1 MLHRLRSIAAV
12 AMVAVLSFFVLPRVQ
27 AQPVA
32 FQPVASHAIAVHQ
45 SIPLSPAS
53 PRTLPLNLVALGAI
67 AGATAVKRSRSNPN
81 MIVDSII
88 HVARQDNRGNPITL
102 AVQPGVLAD
111 DTELTDDEIDESIA
125 RGSIRYATP
134 AELHRLEQIAAQ
146 RETTMIARDADRTT
160 SLLNGRVEAER
171 QRIIADLD
179 AEKQRQLAELDTKVE
194 QARTELAKDTAE
206 RAASASA
213 SMSTSSS
220 TKRVAAP
227 LQKVSG
233 STASTAGAAKAAS
246 TPPAS
251 ASTSPD
257 VGAEASQPNPAP
269 ASSPTPPST
278 AK

>member
-146 RETTMIARDADRTT
+146 RETTMT
-160 SLLNGRVEAER
+160 LLNGRVEAER